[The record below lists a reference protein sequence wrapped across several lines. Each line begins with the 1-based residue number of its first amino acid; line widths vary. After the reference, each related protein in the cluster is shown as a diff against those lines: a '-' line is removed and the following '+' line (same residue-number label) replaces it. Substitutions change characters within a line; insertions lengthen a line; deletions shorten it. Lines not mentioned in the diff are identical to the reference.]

1 MVSMCFVNTKR
12 SLHPSFSLFY
22 SNDIFETKKVHEAL
36 MIVRTV
42 IKDQKG
48 VKFAFACILVA
59 LKLFL
64 WVKG

>member
-1 MVSMCFVNTKR
+1 
-12 SLHPSFSLFY
+12 
-22 SNDIFETKKVHEAL
+22 

-64 WVKG
+64 WVKGYFSAVLQNL